1 MRKKVRNNK
10 GITLLVLTITIIIL
24 LILAGVTISALTGE
38 NGILTQAS
46 LASLETKFSNYKEE
60 LELYK
65 VNKTMENQN
74 FESGSLAAGQTDLN
88 YNTKKEEETGNIKTI
103 ITNLEDKYFTSLE
116 VIKGEL
122 LINTKDKTEIKAAQ
136 NVGIQVNP
144 YDITEEGELLSSNGN
159 LLLVDEQGNLTLPDS
174 VTKIGFGAFSGVEG
188 LKKII
193 IPSSVKEIDSYAFS
207 NNKTLETVVIQGEL
221 EKIGEYAFDGA
232 SNLKEINLPDSISQ
246 IGTRAFRNTNI
257 SEVKIPKNLKIIQM
271 ETFENT
277 NLSEVI
283 FQEGLTG
290 ISYGGFS
297 NNNINNLKFPSTLS
311 KIQGNAFTGCKNLEN
326 FNLEDNNYFSY
337 ESGILLEKESN
348 LIVFISPKKLS
359 SITTFEIPEG
369 ITTFSTNI
377 SSYTNIKNLVIP
389 STLNSITIDYLP
401 SSIEN
406 IKINAGNSKFL
417 VNDQYKVLYDKTNI
431 LYACYSKEKE
441 INLPEG
447 IITLNESSFKFAV
460 NAEIINLPE
469 SLNSIGNNVFR
480 DCYKIKTIYMG
491 QNVSNIA
498 PRFKNLNYNGT
509 VVVDND
515 YYVVKNNVLYKKDQT
530 TGKCTTLV
538 RVLYEID
545 GTMQILDEVKHIGE
559 RAFYGQRKMTEII
572 IPEGVETIGCSFT
585 YCSVLKRIEIPST
598 VKSID
603 SGCFSDATNSLE
615 EIIIHNT
622 EDSIPEAP
630 WGAVKGM
637 KVVQWVG
644 EQ

>member
-103 ITNLEDKYFTSLE
+103 ITNLED
-116 VIKGEL
+116 
-122 LINTKDKTEIKAAQ
+122 
-136 NVGIQVNP
+136 
-144 YDITEEGELLSSNGN
+144 
-159 LLLVDEQGNLTLPDS
+159 
-174 VTKIGFGAFSGVEG
+174 
-188 LKKII
+188 
-193 IPSSVKEIDSYAFS
+193 
-207 NNKTLETVVIQGEL
+207 
-221 EKIGEYAFDGA
+221 
-232 SNLKEINLPDSISQ
+232 
-246 IGTRAFRNTNI
+246 
-257 SEVKIPKNLKIIQM
+257 
-271 ETFENT
+271 
-277 NLSEVI
+277 
-283 FQEGLTG
+283 
-290 ISYGGFS
+290 
-297 NNNINNLKFPSTLS
+297 
-311 KIQGNAFTGCKNLEN
+311 
-326 FNLEDNNYFSY
+326 NNYFSY

-359 SITTFEIPEG
+359 SITTFEI
-369 ITTFSTNI
+369 
-377 SSYTNIKNLVIP
+377 
-389 STLNSITIDYLP
+389 
-401 SSIEN
+401 
-406 IKINAGNSKFL
+406 
-417 VNDQYKVLYDKTNI
+417 
-431 LYACYSKEKE
+431 
-441 INLPEG
+441 PEG

>member
-74 FESGSLAAGQTDLN
+74 FESESLAAGQTDLN

-103 ITNLEDKYFTSLE
+103 IT
-116 VIKGEL
+116 
-122 LINTKDKTEIKAAQ
+122 
-136 NVGIQVNP
+136 
-144 YDITEEGELLSSNGN
+144 
-159 LLLVDEQGNLTLPDS
+159 
-174 VTKIGFGAFSGVEG
+174 
-188 LKKII
+188 
-193 IPSSVKEIDSYAFS
+193 
-207 NNKTLETVVIQGEL
+207 
-221 EKIGEYAFDGA
+221 
-232 SNLKEINLPDSISQ
+232 
-246 IGTRAFRNTNI
+246 
-257 SEVKIPKNLKIIQM
+257 
-271 ETFENT
+271 
-277 NLSEVI
+277 
-283 FQEGLTG
+283 
-290 ISYGGFS
+290 
-297 NNNINNLKFPSTLS
+297 
-311 KIQGNAFTGCKNLEN
+311 
-326 FNLEDNNYFSY
+326 NLEDNNYFSY

-515 YYVVKNNVLYKKDQT
+515 YYVVKNNVLYKKD
-530 TGKCTTLV
+530 
-538 RVLYEID
+538 
-545 GTMQILDEVKHIGE
+545 
-559 RAFYGQRKMTEII
+559 
-572 IPEGVETIGCSFT
+572 
-585 YCSVLKRIEIPST
+585 
-598 VKSID
+598 
-603 SGCFSDATNSLE
+603 
-615 EIIIHNT
+615 
-622 EDSIPEAP
+622 
-630 WGAVKGM
+630 
-637 KVVQWVG
+637 
-644 EQ
+644 